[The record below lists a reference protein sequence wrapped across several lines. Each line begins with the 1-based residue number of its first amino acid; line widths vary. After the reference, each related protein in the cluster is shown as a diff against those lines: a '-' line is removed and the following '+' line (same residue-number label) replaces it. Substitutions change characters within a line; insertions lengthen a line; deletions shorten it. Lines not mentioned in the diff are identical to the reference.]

1 MSAIVREAQG
11 AHLCALFIKAHG
23 DTGDYEYALGA
34 ANSAAKHLQAI
45 LAKLPATSPLP
56 HFPTFPRRRKTRQVR
71 TRGTEKSVPTVPRK
85 YPRRTPRPSHQPQR
99 KAGRYSIKETPQH
112 VSQWDSIPPLL
123 TVVILTAR
131 KLLLVSK
138 LGN

>member
-1 MSAIVREAQG
+1 MADIVHEAQDT
-11 AHLCALFIKAHG
+11 HLCALFIKDHG
-23 DTGDYEYALGA
+23 DSGHYEYALDA
-34 ANSAAKHLQAI
+34 ANSAAKHLQTI
-45 LAKLPATSPLP
+45 LAKLPTTSPLSRDAGRLAK
-56 HFPTFPRRRKTRQVR
+56 FVR
-71 TRGTEKSVPTVPRK
+71 AAQRNLSQQCPANTS
-85 YPRRTPRPSHQPQR
+85 RRTPRPSHQPQR